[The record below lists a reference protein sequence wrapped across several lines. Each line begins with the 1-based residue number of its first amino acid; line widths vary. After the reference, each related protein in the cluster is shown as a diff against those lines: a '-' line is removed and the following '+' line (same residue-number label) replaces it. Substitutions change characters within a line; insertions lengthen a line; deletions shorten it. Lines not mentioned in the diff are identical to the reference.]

1 MVLPENLRPVA
12 TSRFNPQELPQVV
25 NCQIQGIPPSSF
37 DGSLTLK
44 ELGMR
49 YGQGMLDCIGAMHSS
64 GMVGFM

>member
-1 MVLPENLRPVA
+1 MLLAVA
-12 TSRFNPQELPQVV
+12 RNVKTEKA
-25 NCQIQGIPPSSF
+25 IF

-44 ELGMR
+44 EFGMR